1 MAQDLGMG
9 IDPRITPAF
18 HPQNIA
24 ALDEYDSETEG
35 ELRQVVD
42 AFTSLY
48 QGIGKVIDARD
59 AAMAN
64 GAWTDDMKVIK
75 VQEAADRAFA
85 KFAPALD
92 KVHANMRSG
101 VALIERELATPVE
114 ASAAA
119 SVAAEIRAHVKGLAE
134 RQGGSTLDKR
144 PGQSAIGFVQAAIQ
158 NGDHKTATAILGAPP
173 YLSGITPEMHAAL
186 LRQWHEKANPVASKR
201 LRAMQSAMAI
211 IQDRGAL
218 VHGELEKLVGKSPAH
233 AKALRDRNTAAEKA
247 LSGI

>member
-1 MAQDLGMG
+1 MAVDLGMG
-9 IDPRITPAF
+9 VDPRVTPAF

-24 ALDEYDSETEG
+24 SMDEYDDDTKG
-35 ELRQVVD
+35 ELQQAVH
-42 AFTSLY
+42 AFTALY
-48 QGIGKVIDARD
+48 EGIGKVLDARD
-59 AAMAN
+59 LAMAN
-64 GAWTDDMKVIK
+64 LAWPEDMRTIK

-92 KVHANMRSG
+92 KVHANMKAG
-101 VALIERELATPVE
+101 VALIEKQLAAPVE

-119 SVAAEIRAHVKGLAE
+119 SVAAEIRAHVKALAE
-134 RQGGSTLDKR
+134 RQGTSTLDKR

-173 YLSGITPEMHAAL
+173 YLSGISSEMHAAL

-201 LRAMQSAMAI
+201 LRAMQSAMAM
-211 IQDRGAL
+211 IQERGAL

-233 AKALRDRNTAAEKA
+233 AKSLRDRNAAAEKA

>member
-1 MAQDLGMG
+1 MAVDLGMG

-24 ALDEYDSETEG
+24 SMDEYDSDTEG

-42 AFTSLY
+42 AFTALY
-48 QGIGKVIDARD
+48 QGVGKVLDARD
-59 AAMAN
+59 ATLAN
-64 GAWTDDMKVIK
+64 GAWTEDMKVIK
-75 VQEAADRAFA
+75 IQEAADRAFA

-92 KVHANMRSG
+92 KVFANMRAG
-101 VALIERELATPVE
+101 VALIEKELAAPVE

-119 SVAAEIRAHVKGLAE
+119 SVAAEIRAHVKALAE
-134 RQGGSTLDKR
+134 RQGTSTLDKR
-144 PGQSAIGFVQAAIQ
+144 PGQSAIGFVQQAIQ
-158 NGDHKTATAILGAPP
+158 NGDHKTATAVLGAPP

-201 LRAMQSAMAI
+201 LRAMQSAMAM

-233 AKALRDRNTAAEKA
+233 AKALRDRNAAAEKA